1 MTIKIGDN
9 LPPGVFTIMTD
20 EGPAPLTIDELFKGK
35 KVVLFAVPGAFTP
48 GCSIS
53 HLPSYLEFADEIFAK
68 KVDTIAC
75 MSVNDSFVMHAW
87 GLDRGVEDKIMML
100 ADGNGDYTRSLGLD
114 NDNSNFGMGIRS
126 KRFALI
132 AEDGIIT
139 ELMIEEPGKIAVS
152 KAESILSKL

>member
-1 MTIKIGDN
+1 
-9 LPPGVFTIMTD
+9 
-20 EGPAPLTIDELFKGK
+20 
-35 KVVLFAVPGAFTP
+35 
-48 GCSIS
+48 
-53 HLPSYLEFADEIFAK
+53 
-68 KVDTIAC
+68 
-75 MSVNDSFVMHAW
+75 MHAW

-152 KAESILSKL
+152 KADSILSKL